1 MLLPQEIFYAVR
13 LFMIN
18 AFADV
23 KKDLNAF
30 SAINFNG
37 CYTCKYSKH
46 QDDRR
51 VSIGYESLLVM
62 RKLLVPHGN
71 KAARETLKN
80 I

>member
-18 AFADV
+18 AFTDV

-30 SAINFNG
+30 SAININR
-37 CYTCKYSKH
+37 CYTCKDPKH

-51 VSIGYESLLVM
+51 VSIGYKSLLVL
-62 RKLLVPHGN
+62 RKIVSSSW
-71 KAARETLKN
+71 
-80 I
+80 